1 MDNGFYVK
9 EMRIKEGAL
18 PIDNVTKFVWADDD
32 YEEVEEFIPFTVEQK
47 IAMLKGNLAETDYIA
62 YKAMDAILSCSNVV
76 DLFSAIKSIGEE
88 YGDKISLRKKW
99 REQINELE
107 NKE

>member
-9 EMRIKEGAL
+9 EVRIKEGAL
-18 PIDNVTKFVWADDD
+18 PIDNVTKFAWADDD
-32 YEEVEEFIPFTVEQK
+32 YEEVEVFIPFTVEQK

-62 YKAMDAILSCSNVV
+62 SKAMEAILSCSNVV
-76 DLFSAIKSIGEE
+76 DLFSAIKSIREE

-99 REQINELE
+99 REQLNELE
-107 NKE
+107 IKD

>member
-9 EMRIKEGAL
+9 EVRIKEGAL
-18 PIDNVTKFVWADDD
+18 PIDNVTKFAWADDD
-32 YEEVEEFIPFTVEQK
+32 YEEVEVFIPFTVEQK

-62 YKAMDAILSCSNVV
+62 SKAIEAIIGCLNVV
-76 DLFSAIKSIGEE
+76 DLFSAIKSIREE
-88 YGDKISLRKKW
+88 YGDKIALRKKW

-107 NKE
+107 SNE